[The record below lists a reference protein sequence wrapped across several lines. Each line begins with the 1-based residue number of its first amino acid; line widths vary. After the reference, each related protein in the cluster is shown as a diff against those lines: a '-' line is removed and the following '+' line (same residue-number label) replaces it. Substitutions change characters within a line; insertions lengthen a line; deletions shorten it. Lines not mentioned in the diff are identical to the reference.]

1 MRSLTRRET
10 LALAGALGV
19 SACSGGGPGTGTV
32 STPTPTPSAGP
43 STSPSPSPSSSPS
56 PTPSP
61 TTTLKAAAAA
71 KRMRFG
77 STFAWASPGADAG
90 SFNNPAYAALLERD
104 CQLLV
109 PENEMKWEYQ
119 SSAENVYNWTRA
131 DQMLAY
137 AESKGMEMRGHCF
150 LWYIQE
156 RFPAWLRSYDMG
168 ANPRAT
174 AERLVRTH
182 VQNTARHF
190 GSRIKS
196 WDVINEAID
205 PATGNV
211 RTNILHTAV
220 GGDNSILDLAFRT
233 ARAELP
239 TAELVYND
247 YMDWG
252 STTHRN
258 GVLNLLRG
266 FRDRN
271 VPIDA
276 LGIQSHIGFY
286 SSGTAQDIAN
296 AQIPAMRTFLDAVV
310 ALGYKLIITEFDVSD
325 RNRTGTVAQRD
336 EDVAVYGRAW
346 LDLLFSYPQLK
357 DVLVWGMNDKYSWL
371 QNFGTPRP
379 DGQPLR
385 PLPYDAN
392 AQPKRLYTAIGDAFA
407 ATTARPAP
415 T

>member
-19 SACSGGGPGTGTV
+19 SACSGGGPGTGTISTPSPTPTPAPPV
-32 STPTPTPSAGP
+32 TPSPTPTPTP
-43 STSPSPSPSSSPS
+43 T
-56 PTPSP
+56 P
-61 TTTLKAAAAA
+61 TTTLAAAAAA

-77 STFAWASPGADAG
+77 STFNWAAPGADAG
-90 SFNNPAYAALLERD
+90 SFNNPSYAALLERD
-104 CQLLV
+104 CQVLV

-119 SSAENVYNWTRA
+119 SSAENVYDWTRA

-156 RFPAWLRSYDMG
+156 RFPAWLRSYPMG
-168 ANPRAT
+168 ADPRAT

-190 GSRIKS
+190 GNRIKS
-196 WDVINEAID
+196 WDVINEAVD

-211 RTNILHTAV
+211 RTNILHNAV
-220 GGDNSILDLAFRT
+220 GGDTSILDLAFRT

-258 GVLNLLRG
+258 GVLALLQG
-266 FRDRN
+266 FRTRG
-271 VPIDA
+271 VPVDA

-296 AQIPAMRTFLDAVV
+296 AQIPAMRSFLDAVV
-310 ALGYKLIITEFDVSD
+310 ALGYKLIITEFDVND

-385 PLPYDAN
+385 PCPYDAS
-392 AQPKRLYTAIGDAFA
+392 AQPKRFYTAIGEAFA

>member
-19 SACSGGGPGTGTV
+19 SACSGSGSSGGGTV
-32 STPTPTPSAGP
+32 STPSPTPTPGP
-43 STSPSPSPSSSPS
+43 SPSPSPSPS
-56 PTPSP
+56 PTPTP
-61 TTTLKAAAAA
+61 TSTLKAAAAA
-71 KRMRFG
+71 KGMRFG
-77 STFAWASPGADAG
+77 STFNWAAPGADAG

-119 SSAENVYNWTRA
+119 SSAENVYDWTRA
-131 DQMLAY
+131 DQMLTY
-137 AESKGMEMRGHCF
+137 AESKGMEMRGHTM

-156 RFPAWLRSYDMG
+156 RLPAWLRSYAMG
-168 ANPRAT
+168 SDPRAT
-174 AERLVRTH
+174 AERIVRTH

-190 GSRIKS
+190 GNRIKS
-196 WDVINEAID
+196 WDVINEAVD

-211 RTNILHTAV
+211 RTNILHNAV
-220 GGDNSILDLAFRT
+220 GGDTSILDLAFRT

-258 GVLNLLRG
+258 GVLALLQG
-266 FRDRN
+266 FRTRG
-271 VPIDA
+271 VPVDA

-296 AQIPAMRTFLDAVV
+296 AQIPAMRSFLDQVV

-325 RNRTGTVAQRD
+325 RNRTGTIAQRD

-379 DGQPLR
+379 DGLPLR
-385 PLPYDAN
+385 PLPYDAS

>member
-19 SACSGGGPGTGTV
+19 SACSGGSPSSGTI
-32 STPTPTPSAGP
+32 STGPTPTPGP
-43 STSPSPSPSSSPS
+43 STGPSPSPSTS
-56 PTPSP
+56 PSP

-77 STFAWASPGADAG
+77 STFAWAAPGADAG

-119 SSAENVYNWTRA
+119 SSAENVYDWTRA
-131 DQMLAY
+131 DQMLTY

-156 RFPAWLRSYDMG
+156 RLPAWLRSYPMG
-168 ANPRAT
+168 ADPRAT
-174 AERLVRTH
+174 AERIVRTH
-182 VQNTARHF
+182 VQSTARHF
-190 GSRIKS
+190 GNRIKS
-196 WDVINEAID
+196 WDVINEAVD

-211 RTNILHTAV
+211 RTNILHNAV

-258 GVLNLLRG
+258 GVLALLQG
-266 FRDRN
+266 FRARG
-271 VPIDA
+271 VPVDA

-296 AQIPAMRTFLDAVV
+296 AQIPAMRAFLDQVV
-310 ALGYKLIITEFDVSD
+310 ALGYKLIITELDVSD
-325 RNRTGTVAQRD
+325 RNRTGTIAQRD

-371 QNFGTPRP
+371 QGFGTPRP

-385 PLPYDAN
+385 PLPYDAS
-392 AQPKRLYTAIGDAFA
+392 AQPKRFYTAIGDAFA
-407 ATTARPAP
+407 ATTARP

>member
-1 MRSLTRRET
+1 MKPYTRRET
-10 LALAGALGV
+10 IALAGALGLT
-19 SACSGGGPGTGTV
+19 ACGGGSSGSSGGGGSISAPPPAPTPAPPPPPPAPPAP
-32 STPTPTPSAGP
+32 TPTPT
-43 STSPSPSPSSSPS
+43 
-56 PTPSP
+56 
-61 TTTLKAAAAA
+61 TTLAAAAA
-71 KRMRFG
+71 ARGMRFG
-77 STFAWASPGADAG
+77 STLAWAAPGADAA

-104 CQLLV
+104 CKLLV

-119 SSAENVYNWTRA
+119 SSAENVYDWRRA
-131 DQMLAY
+131 DEMLAY
-137 AESKGMEMRGHCF
+137 AESKGMEMRGHVM

-156 RFPAWLRSYDMG
+156 RFPAWLRNYDMG
-168 ANPRAT
+168 TNPRAT

-182 VQNTARHF
+182 VQNVARHF
-190 GSRIKS
+190 GNRIKS
-196 WDVINEAID
+196 WDVVNEAVQ
-205 PATGNV
+205 PNTGAV
-211 RTNILHTAV
+211 RTNILHNAV

-271 VPIDA
+271 VPIDT

-296 AQIPAMRTFLDAVV
+296 AQIPQMRAWLDQVV

-325 RNRTGTVAQRD
+325 QNRSGSIAQRD
-336 EDVAVYGRAW
+336 ADVATYGRAW

-371 QNFGTPRP
+371 QSFNPRT
-379 DGQPLR
+379 DGLPVR
-385 PLPYDAN
+385 PCPYDAN
-392 AQPKRLYTAIGDAFA
+392 AQPKPLYSAIANAFS
-407 ATTARPAP
+407 ATTTRTA

>member
-1 MRSLTRRET
+1 MRSFTRRET

-19 SACSGGGPGTGTV
+19 AACSGGGPGTGTV
-32 STPTPTPSAGP
+32 STPTPSGGLPTSPTPSP
-43 STSPSPSPSSSPS
+43 STSPG

-71 KRMRFG
+71 KGMRFG

-119 SSAENVYNWTRA
+119 SSAENVYDWTRA

-156 RFPAWLRSYDMG
+156 RFPAWLRSYPMG
-168 ANPRAT
+168 ADPRAT

-190 GSRIKS
+190 GTRIKS

-211 RTNILHTAV
+211 RANILHNAV

-296 AQIPAMRTFLDAVV
+296 AQIPAMRSFLDQVV

-385 PLPYDAN
+385 PLPYDAS

-407 ATTARPAP
+407 AATTRAVP